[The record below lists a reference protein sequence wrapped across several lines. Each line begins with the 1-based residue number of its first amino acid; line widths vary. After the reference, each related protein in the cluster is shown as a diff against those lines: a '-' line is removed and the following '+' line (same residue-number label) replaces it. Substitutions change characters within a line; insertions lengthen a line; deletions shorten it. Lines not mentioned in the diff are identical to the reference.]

1 MCQQYFS
8 HDYNARQ
15 DIKVRRLQFDLGM
28 WGIGVFWSLVEE
40 LYASGNHIPLTDMA
54 MIARSLG
61 STTKKVMRVVE
72 CYGLFGVAEDE
83 NGQYIYSESVAKRLA
98 YRYDKAKEKD
108 NKTDEGLTS
117 DDSKTSLSEARRK
130 AAKARWNK
138 TPKPLKIAG
147 SDANGMQNA
156 MQNDA
161 NAYAKS
167 DANGMQM
174 HEVAYANTDAK
185 LCKTPPIYINRNIN
199 INRNTTT
206 TSTTM
211 QTREEGDAKADAK
224 NDEQNSLATTSDTS
238 RTSKA
243 IYDEIFGL
251 MANENVRF
259 QIYSKSGG
267 VDTSTALTYLPE
279 FAGQLELQGN
289 TETGYKLVMH
299 FAYWLAKKKTELE
312 KQARNGDYK
321 QREEQRFR
329 ETQRALIGDM
339 VYGDSNPMRED
350 RAQPT
355 IKSDF
360 DVCGMYDDSKSA
372 SLPKDVED
380 VCGVFE
386 V

>member
-15 DIKVRRLQFDLGM
+15 DIKIRRLQYDLGM

-40 LYASGNHIPLTDMA
+40 LYASGNHIPLTDMP

-61 STTKKVMRVVE
+61 STAKKIMRVVE
-72 CYGLFGVAEDE
+72 CYGLFGIAEDGD
-83 NGQYIYSESVAKRLA
+83 GQYIYSESVAKRLA
-98 YRYDKAKEKD
+98 YRFDKAKGKD
-108 NKTDEGLTS
+108 NKADEDLES
-117 DDSKTSLSEARRK
+117 EDRKINISEARRK
-130 AAKARWNK
+130 AAKARWDK
-138 TPKPLKIAG
+138 TAKPLKMAG
-147 SDANGMQNA
+147 CDANEMQNT

-167 DANGMQM
+167 DANEMQM

-185 LCKTPPIYINRNIN
+185 RCKTPPIYINRNIN
-199 INRNTTT
+199 INTTT

-259 QIYSKSGG
+259 QIHSKSGG